1 MQLIYLP
8 CPCDH
13 RSWDLWAGSQGGC
26 EASEVR
32 PACRW
37 MYPTYYTV
45 QYVNVHFQRT
55 KDSFAEQNWLT
66 YSTVQYTVQ
75 FAIGLSSTS
84 VLQVVEK
91 TWGLVELTYGCQ
103 NLRRIRRRE
112 DPERT
117 SQRVPR
123 DTFVRRYLQ
132 KIEWHAILGVIDWL
146 IDWYESISGSP

>member
-1 MQLIYLP
+1 
-8 CPCDH
+8 
-13 RSWDLWAGSQGGC
+13 
-26 EASEVR
+26 
-32 PACRW
+32 

-66 YSTVQYTVQ
+66 YSTV
-75 FAIGLSSTS
+75 
-84 VLQVVEK
+84 
-91 TWGLVELTYGCQ
+91 LVELTYGCQ

-132 KIEWHAILGVIDWL
+132 KIE
-146 IDWYESISGSP
+146 